1 MAMEA
6 VLREERAVVVEVDAS
21 FGMTETFQAS
31 DKDDS
36 SDGHIFGED
45 EPMVEVQS
53 RSTGASHDGV
63 VILVG
68 VVAGVQEVLHFSTV
82 TEICQRGRN
91 GSQRDVR

>member
-45 EPMVEVQS
+45 EPMV
-53 RSTGASHDGV
+53 
-63 VILVG
+63 
-68 VVAGVQEVLHFSTV
+68 
-82 TEICQRGRN
+82 
-91 GSQRDVR
+91 